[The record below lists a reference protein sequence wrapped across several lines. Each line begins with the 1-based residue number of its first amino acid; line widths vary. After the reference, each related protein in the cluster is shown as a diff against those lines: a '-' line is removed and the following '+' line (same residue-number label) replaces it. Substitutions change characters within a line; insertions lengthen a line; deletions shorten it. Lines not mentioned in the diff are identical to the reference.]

1 MTARQSTFFSAML
14 GASQTPAVT
23 SGPDGLVLE
32 ANAAARALM
41 GEAVAPG
48 RLWPA
53 PAARG
58 WPSAD
63 LPGGARVWFAA
74 DERDG
79 KAKNNFLLDA
89 SHEMRTPING
99 ILGLVEILLD
109 GELSPSQREH
119 AKAVHEQTSALLHAI
134 SGMLDLAR
142 LDGARPDLDR
152 TAFDPVSLMQSVA
165 ELLSPKAYENGMEI
179 ATIAGRDAPALVLGD
194 EGRLR
199 QILLA
204 LVGGVLRAP
213 GAMGVVLSL
222 RVTAREG
229 ANVKLRFDA
238 RAALDPV
245 KSGAE
250 AAPAMAGASIIERL
264 ADLMG
269 GSTAETHEPGRGYNY
284 AVELPFTCGEA
295 KGAPY
300 PDLDGLPV
308 VIVTQSPVLSEAIAV
323 TLARAGAAPVPAS
336 SADAARVELAGR
348 DGVVL
353 LDRAVAQ
360 TDHRKYLALGAPVIL
375 MAPQEAR
382 GDIAQ
387 YMAAGFA
394 GFLVKPLRRRSLIE
408 RVALAAKRDGRT
420 PPPLRQAPKRDLAD
434 ERETHTQVRAHILL
448 AEDNPINAKI
458 ATAMLTAEGHS
469 VRWTEDGEA
478 ALAALLEETFDVII
492 LDMRMPK
499 LDGRATARAI
509 RAMGG
514 AYATM
519 PILALTAEAFVED
532 AANAMAA
539 GVSEVLSK
547 PVDRQVLA
555 ATVARWVTR
564 ARQKA
569 AVQSH

>member
-1 MTARQSTFFSAML
+1 MSARQPTFFSAML
-14 GASQTPAVT
+14 GASQTPAVA

-32 ANAAARALM
+32 ANAAARALL

-53 PAARG
+53 PAARA

-63 LPGGARVWFAA
+63 LPGGARLWLAA

-79 KAKNNFLLDA
+79 KAKNNFLIEA

-99 ILGLVEILLD
+99 ILGMVDLLLE
-109 GELSPSQREH
+109 GELSASQKEN
-119 AKAVHEQTSALLHAI
+119 AQAVRDQASALLHALN
-134 SGMLDLAR
+134 GMLDLAR
-142 LDGARPDLDR
+142 MDGARPDLDR

-165 ELLSPKAYENGMEI
+165 ELLSPKAYESGLEI
-179 ATIAGRDAPALVLGD
+179 ATIAGRDAPALVHGD

-213 GAMGVVLSL
+213 GALGVVLSV
-222 RVTAREG
+222 RVTARQG
-229 ANVKLRFDA
+229 ANIRLRFDA
-238 RAALDPV
+238 RAALDPA
-245 KSGAE
+245 KAGAE
-250 AAPAMAGASIIERL
+250 APAMAGAAVIERI

-269 GSTAETHEPGRGYNY
+269 GATTEAHEPGRGYDY
-284 AVELPFTCGEA
+284 AVELPFTCGDA

-308 VIVTQSPVLSEAIAV
+308 VVVTQSAVLSEAIAI
-323 TLARAGAAPVPAS
+323 TLARAGAAPVAAAS
-336 SADAARVELAGR
+336 AESARAALGGA

-353 LDRAVAQ
+353 LDRAIAQ
-360 TDHRKYLALGAPVIL
+360 ADYRKYLAIGAPVIL

-382 GDIAQ
+382 GDIAT
-387 YMAAGFA
+387 YMTAGFA

-408 RVALAAKRDGRT
+408 RVALAAKRDGRA
-420 PPPLRQAPKRDLAD
+420 PPPLRQAAKPEAQD
-434 ERETHTQVRAHILL
+434 EREAPNAVRARILL
-448 AEDNPINAKI
+448 AEDNPVNAKI
-458 ATAMLTAEGHS
+458 ATAMLSAEGHL

-478 ALAALLEETFDVII
+478 ALQALNEETFDIII

-509 RAMGG
+509 RAKGG

-519 PILALTAEAFVED
+519 PVLALTAEAFVED

-547 PVDRQVLA
+547 PVDRQVLN
-555 ATVARWVTR
+555 ATVARWVTK
-564 ARQKA
+564 ARQKSGSL
-569 AVQSH
+569 QSQ

>member
-1 MTARQSTFFSAML
+1 MSARQPSFFSAML
-14 GASQTPAVT
+14 SASQTPAVA

-32 ANAAARALM
+32 ANAAARALL

-53 PAARG
+53 PAARA

-63 LPGGARVWFAA
+63 LPGGSRLWLAS
-74 DERDG
+74 DEREG
-79 KAKNNFLLDA
+79 KSKSNFLLDA

-99 ILGLVEILLD
+99 ILGMVEILLEGD
-109 GELSPSQREH
+109 LSPSQRDH
-119 AKAVHEQTSALLHAI
+119 AKAVHDQTSALLQALN
-134 SGMLDLAR
+134 GMLDLAR

-165 ELLSPKAYENGMEI
+165 ELLSPKAYEDGMEI

-204 LVGGVLRAP
+204 LVGGVLHAP
-213 GAMGVVLSL
+213 GALGVVLSV

-229 ANVKLRFDA
+229 ASIKLRFDA
-238 RAALDPV
+238 RAALDPA
-245 KSGAE
+245 KAGDAPP
-250 AAPAMAGASIIERL
+250 PAMTGATVIERL

-269 GSTAETHEPGRGYNY
+269 GSVSEAHEPGRGYNY
-284 AVELPFTCGEA
+284 GVELPFTCGDA

-300 PDLDGLPV
+300 PNLDGLPV
-308 VIVTQSPVLSEAIAV
+308 VVVTQSAVLSEAIAT
-323 TLARAGAAPVPAS
+323 TLARAGASPVPAA
-336 SADAARVELAGR
+336 SAEAAQAELAGR
-348 DGVVL
+348 AGVIL

-360 TDHRKYLALGAPVIL
+360 SDYRKYLSLGAPVIL

-408 RVALAAKRDGRT
+408 RVALAAKRDGRAQ
-420 PPPLRQAPKRDLAD
+420 PPLRQAKRDAPD
-434 ERETHTQVRAHILL
+434 ERETQNQVRARILL
-448 AEDNPINAKI
+448 AEDNPVNAKI
-458 ATAMLTAEGHS
+458 ATAMLSAEGHS

-478 ALAALLEETFDVII
+478 ALVALNEETFDIII

-514 AYATM
+514 VYATM

-532 AANAMAA
+532 AANALAA

-555 ATVARWVTR
+555 ATVGRWVSR
-564 ARQKA
+564 ARHKA
-569 AVQSH
+569 ALQSQ

>member
-1 MTARQSTFFSAML
+1 ML

-32 ANAAARALM
+32 ANAAARALL

-119 AKAVHEQTSALLHAI
+119 AKAVHEQTSALLHALN
-134 SGMLDLAR
+134 GMLDLAR

-213 GAMGVVLSL
+213 GALGVVLSL

-238 RAALDPV
+238 RAALDPA

-250 AAPAMAGASIIERL
+250 VQPAMAGASVIERL

-269 GSTAETHEPGRGYNY
+269 GSVAEAHEPGRGYNY

-308 VIVTQSPVLSEAIAV
+308 VIVTQSPVLSEAIAI

-336 SADAARVELAGR
+336 SADAARAELAGR
-348 DGVVL
+348 EGVVL

-360 TDHRKYLALGAPVIL
+360 TDHKKYLALGAPVIL

-420 PPPLRQAPKRDLAD
+420 PPPLRQAPKRDTAD
-434 ERETHTQVRAHILL
+434 ERETQSPVRAHILL

-458 ATAMLTAEGHS
+458 ATAMLSAEGHS

-478 ALAALLEETFDVII
+478 ALAALHEETFDIVI

-499 LDGRATARAI
+499 LDGRGTARTI

-514 AYATM
+514 AYATI

-539 GVSEVLSK
+539 GVNEVLSK

-564 ARQKA
+564 ARQKTA
-569 AVQSH
+569 AKSH

>member
-1 MTARQSTFFSAML
+1 MPPRQPSFFSALL
-14 GASQTPAVT
+14 GVSQTPAVA

-32 ANAAARALM
+32 ANAAARALL

-53 PAARG
+53 PAARA
-58 WPSAD
+58 WPSAE
-63 LPGGARVWFAA
+63 LPGGARLWIAA
-74 DERDG
+74 DEREA
-79 KAKNNFLLDA
+79 KAKNNFLVEA

-99 ILGLVEILLD
+99 VLGMAEMLLTT
-109 GELSPSQREH
+109 ELSASQTEY
-119 AKAVHEQTSALLHAI
+119 AQAVRDQAAALLQTLNN
-134 SGMLDLAR
+134 MLDLAR
-142 LDGARPDLDR
+142 LDGARPDLER

-165 ELLSPKAYENGMEI
+165 ELLSPKAYESGLEV

-204 LVGGVLRAP
+204 LVGGVLQAP
-213 GAMGVVLSL
+213 GALGVVLSV
-222 RVTAREG
+222 RVSAREG

-238 RAALDPV
+238 RAAIDPA
-245 KSGAE
+245 K
-250 AAPAMAGASIIERL
+250 AGSEPPSATAGSAIIQRL

-269 GSTAETHEPGRGYNY
+269 GVTFEAHEAGRGYDY
-284 AVELPFTCGEA
+284 AVELPFVCGDA

-300 PDLDGLPV
+300 PNLDDLLV
-308 VIVTQSPVLSEAIAV
+308 VVVTQSRVLSEALAG
-323 TLARAGAAPVPAS
+323 TLARAGAEPVAAAS
-336 SADAARVELAGR
+336 AEAAQVALAGR
-348 DGVVL
+348 EGVIL
-353 LDRAVAQ
+353 LDRAIAQ
-360 TDHRKYLALGAPVIL
+360 ADYRKFLAIGAPVIL

-382 GDIAQ
+382 DDIAH

-408 RVALAAKRDGRT
+408 RVALAAKRDGRA
-420 PPPLRQAPKRDLAD
+420 PPPLRSVKAEAPD
-434 ERETHTQVRAHILL
+434 EREAPTQIPARVLL
-448 AEDNPINAKI
+448 AEDNPVNAKI
-458 ATAMLTAEGHS
+458 ATAMLSAEGHT

-478 ALAALLEETFDVII
+478 ALAALAEEKFDIII

-499 LDGRATARAI
+499 LDGRGAARAI

-514 AYATM
+514 EFATM

-532 AANAMAA
+532 AANALAA

-547 PVDRQVLA
+547 PVDRRVLA
-555 ATVARWVTR
+555 ATVARWV
-564 ARQKA
+564 AKGRQKA
-569 AVQSH
+569 FS

>member
-1 MTARQSTFFSAML
+1 ML
-14 GASQTPAVT
+14 GASQTPAVA

-32 ANAAARALM
+32 ANAAARALL

-63 LPGGARVWFAA
+63 LPGGARLWLAA
-74 DERDG
+74 DEREG
-79 KAKNNFLLDA
+79 KAKNNFLLEA

-99 ILGLVEILLD
+99 ILGMVDMLLE
-109 GELSPSQREH
+109 GELSPSQRDH
-119 AKAVHEQTSALLHAI
+119 AKAVHEQTSALLHALN
-134 SGMLDLAR
+134 GMLDLAR
-142 LDGARPDLDR
+142 LEGAAPDIDR

-165 ELLSPKAYENGMEI
+165 ELLSPKAYENGLEI

-213 GAMGVVLSL
+213 GALGVVLSV
-222 RVTAREG
+222 RVTARQG
-229 ANVKLRFDA
+229 ADVKLRFDA
-238 RAALDPV
+238 RAALDPEKV
-245 KSGAE
+245 GAE
-250 AAPAMAGASIIERL
+250 PSPAMAGATVIERL

-269 GSTAETHEPGRGYNY
+269 GTVAEAHEPGRGYNY
-284 AVELPFTCGEA
+284 AVELPFACGDA

-300 PDLDGLPV
+300 PNLDGLPV
-308 VIVTQSPVLSEAIAV
+308 VVVTQSSVLSEAIAI
-323 TLARAGAAPVPAS
+323 TLARAGAAPVFAAS
-336 SADAARVELAGR
+336 AGDAHDLLAGR
-348 DGVVL
+348 DGIVL
-353 LDRAVAQ
+353 LDRSIAQ
-360 TDHRKYLALGAPVIL
+360 SDYRKYLALGAPVIL

-382 GDIAQ
+382 GDIEQ

-408 RVALAAKRDGRT
+408 RVALAAKRDGRA
-420 PPPLRQAPKRDLAD
+420 PPPLRQAPKPVAPD
-434 ERETHTQVRAHILL
+434 EREAQNQVRARILL
-448 AEDNPINAKI
+448 AEDNPVNAKI
-458 ATAMLTAEGHS
+458 ATAMLSAEGHL

-478 ALAALLEETFDVII
+478 ALAALSEETFDIII

-509 RAMGG
+509 RAKGG

-532 AANAMAA
+532 AANALAA

-555 ATVARWVTR
+555 ATVARWVTQ

-569 AVQSH
+569 ALQSQ